1 MSEKSGN
8 HILVIKDTKGTRR
21 IILDGLKYTL
31 GRDDGNDIQIFS
43 RFVSR
48 QHAVMLRVR
57 GENGSLIYRILDGDL
72 SGKASVNGVTINGQ
86 DKIISYDL
94 RDGDRVT
101 LAPNADMQYL
111 IE

>member
-8 HILVIKDTKGTRR
+8 HILVISDTKGVRR
-21 IILDGLKYTL
+21 LVLDGLKYTL
-31 GRDDGNDIQIFS
+31 GRDEGNNIQIFS

-57 GENGSLIYRILDGDL
+57 DENGGFIYRIFDGDL
-72 SGKASVNGVTINGQ
+72 SGKASVNGVMINGKE
-86 DKIISYDL
+86 KIVSYDL
-94 RDGDRVT
+94 KNGDRIT
-101 LAPNADMQYL
+101 LAPNAEMQYL